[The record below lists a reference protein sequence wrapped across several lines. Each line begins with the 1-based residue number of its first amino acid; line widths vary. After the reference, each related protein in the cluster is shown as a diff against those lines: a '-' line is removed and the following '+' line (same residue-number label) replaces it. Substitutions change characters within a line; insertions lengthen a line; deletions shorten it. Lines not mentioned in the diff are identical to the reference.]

1 MLASGQTALGTKIM
15 TKSIHS
21 KTKIK
26 STKQLTPIKR
36 LFVNNPPSAQQV
48 MDTLAKQPDRSRG
61 DLQMSWGP
69 MMGGHSVAYEVVN
82 KKPVIFDTQSGKTY
96 STPSE
101 LNALTQR
108 AQGLSFNRLD
118 NKNLNEIGLTA
129 WMKDA

>member
-1 MLASGQTALGTKIM
+1 
-15 TKSIHS
+15 
-21 KTKIK
+21 
-26 STKQLTPIKR
+26 
-36 LFVNNPPSAQQV
+36 

-82 KKPVIFDTQSGKTY
+82 KKQVIFDTQSGKTY